1 MFHQVQVLP
10 ADRDALKFLWR
21 FLRNSPTGTY
31 KMNVNLYGKENKF
44 PLLPELGVQK
54 NGIRWR
60 ALIQ

>member
-31 KMNVNLYGKENKF
+31 KMNVNLYGKEN
-44 PLLPELGVQK
+44 
-54 NGIRWR
+54 
-60 ALIQ
+60 